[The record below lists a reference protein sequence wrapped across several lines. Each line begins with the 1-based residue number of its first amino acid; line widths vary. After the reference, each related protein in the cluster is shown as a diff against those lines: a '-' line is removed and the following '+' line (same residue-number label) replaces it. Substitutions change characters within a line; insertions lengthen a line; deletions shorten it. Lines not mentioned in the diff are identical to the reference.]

1 MFFDQLYDLLS
12 MLAVFFSMRF
22 LREGDSR
29 ISVVVS
35 TLHYPGCLTVISM
48 TSSNLFMYALDTA
61 NGSLNIKTFA
71 RPPLVL
77 VEALVVDMA
86 APVDL

>member
-12 MLAVFFSMRF
+12 MLAVLFSMRS

-29 ISVVVS
+29 MSVVS

-48 TSSNLFMYALDTA
+48 TSSNPFMYALDTA

-77 VEALVVDMA
+77 VEAFVVDMA